1 MLEQKVQQ
9 HFFESADLQY
19 QVAEVMARPVA
30 GAAQALV
37 DGITAG
43 GRVLCC
49 GFGLSSLD
57 ARYMTAL
64 LLGRFEQDRPAL
76 AAFALGLDAQSSAIA
91 QGDTASVL
99 TRQVQALGSPGDMLV
114 LFDAHQAHADGLR
127 ELLTAAHAQDM
138 TVIALTGQLDDEL
151 RSHLIDTDVHIRVPH
166 SRAARVSEIH
176 RLLTHCLC
184 DAVDLQLLGAG
195 E

>member
-1 MLEQKVQQ
+1 MLEQKIQQ

-37 DGITAG
+37 DGITSG
-43 GRVLCC
+43 GRVFCC
-49 GFGLSSLD
+49 GLGLSSLD
-57 ARYMTAL
+57 ARYMTTL

-76 AAFALGLDAQSSAIA
+76 AAFALGQDGSDAI
-91 QGDTASVL
+91 SVL
-99 TRQVQALGSPGDMLV
+99 TRQLQALGHPGDMLV
-114 LFDAHQAHADGLR
+114 LFDAHQAHDAGLR
-127 ELLTAAHAQDM
+127 ELLLAAHAQEM
-138 TVIALTGQLDDEL
+138 TVIALTGQGDDEL
-151 RSHLIDTDVHIRVPH
+151 RAQLIDTDVHIRVPH
-166 SRAARVSEIH
+166 ARAARVSEIH

-184 DAVDLQLLGAG
+184 DAVDLQLLGSS

>member
-19 QVAEVMARPVA
+19 QVAEVLARPVT

-37 DGITAG
+37 DGITSG
-43 GRVLCC
+43 GRVFCC
-49 GFGLSSLD
+49 GLGLSSLD
-57 ARYMTAL
+57 ARYMSAL

-76 AAFALGLDAQSSAIA
+76 AAFALGQDG
-91 QGDTASVL
+91 GDTASTL
-99 TRQVQALGSPGDMLV
+99 TRQVQALGHPGDMLL
-114 LFDAHQAHADGLR
+114 LFDAHQAHDSSLR
-127 ELLTAAHAQDM
+127 ELLLAAHAQDM
-138 TVIALTGQLDDEL
+138 TVIALTGQSDDEL
-151 RSHLIDTDVHIRVPH
+151 RSQLIDTDVHIRVPH
-166 SRAARVSEIH
+166 GRAARVSEIH
-176 RLLTHCLC
+176 RLLSHCLC